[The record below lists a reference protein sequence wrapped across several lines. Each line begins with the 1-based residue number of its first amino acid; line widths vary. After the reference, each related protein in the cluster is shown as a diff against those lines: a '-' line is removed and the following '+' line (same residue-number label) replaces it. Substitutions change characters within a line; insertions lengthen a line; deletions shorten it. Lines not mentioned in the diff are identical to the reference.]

1 LNQQGTFAP
10 NATYRWMASMAED
23 QNKDIGLGYSASSS
37 SVHPAIRFTGRVPS
51 DPLGTMESEATILTG
66 TGSQTPSANAGNR
79 WGDYTAMVVDPSDD
93 CTFWYVDQ
101 YQSVNGVFDW
111 QTNIASF
118 NFDGCTGAPQP
129 GFSLSPSSSAVT
141 IAKNGASGT
150 STITITPVNGFTG
163 SVTLVASGLPKGVT
177 ASFNPN
183 PATSS
188 SVLTLTASSTAK
200 VGTATVTI
208 TGTSGSLVET
218 TTISLTVDALGGF
231 SLAALPKVVTVA
243 QGSSGT
249 STITI
254 KPTAGFDQDVT
265 LSASGVPSG
274 VTASFSADP
283 STSTS
288 TLNLEVSDSAAVGKS
303 TITITGTFGSLTRKT
318 TVMLKVTAP

>member
-1 LNQQGTFAP
+1 
-10 NATYRWMASMAED
+10 
-23 QNKDIGLGYSASSS
+23 
-37 SVHPAIRFTGRVPS
+37 
-51 DPLGTMESEATILTG
+51 
-66 TGSQTPSANAGNR
+66 
-79 WGDYTAMVVDPSDD
+79 
-93 CTFWYVDQ
+93 
-101 YQSVNGVFDW
+101 
-111 QTNIASF
+111 
-118 NFDGCTGAPQP
+118 
-129 GFSLSPSSSAVT
+129 
-141 IAKNGASGT
+141 
-150 STITITPVNGFTG
+150 
-163 SVTLVASGLPKGVT
+163 
-177 ASFNPN
+177 
-183 PATSS
+183 
-188 SVLTLTASSTAK
+188 
-200 VGTATVTI
+200 VTI